1 MAQIIILYINI
12 DQMNNYIKKI
22 DIINKNAKIL
32 FELGK
37 KITKKSDFNVI
48 LYILSINKKYD
59 SCEI

>member
-1 MAQIIILYINI
+1 
-12 DQMNNYIKKI
+12 MNNYIKKI